1 MKGAG
6 GGGKGRTR
14 KPTGVA
20 NDGQSRG
27 AANDGQPRGVATNGR
42 SRRVAA
48 DARPRGVASDA
59 RMRGADADDRPR
71 GFEAARMRQLWND
84 IDAAKRK
91 AGLGR
96 KPEPAPAPGWDVGG
110 VLGRA
115 VSLIGDA
122 AAWVTANAP
131 TALALLATGADLL
144 RSVPVV
150 GRLVELMP
158 PVEPPK
164 PAPPPLPR
172 SIPPTHGNGTAH
184 AARDPDEISDPEGGW
199 IH

>member
-1 MKGAG
+1 
-6 GGGKGRTR
+6 
-14 KPTGVA
+14 
-20 NDGQSRG
+20 
-27 AANDGQPRGVATNGR
+27 
-42 SRRVAA
+42 
-48 DARPRGVASDA
+48 
-59 RMRGADADDRPR
+59 
-71 GFEAARMRQLWND
+71 MRQLWND

-96 KPEPAPAPGWDVGG
+96 KPEPEPAPGWDVGG
-110 VLGRA
+110 VLGKA

-122 AAWVTANAP
+122 AAWVTATAP
-131 TALALLATGADLL
+131 AALALLATGAELL

-164 PAPPPLPR
+164 PMPPPR
-172 SIPPTHGNGTAH
+172 SILPTHGNGTAH